1 MKKIV
6 IIIVILTTNLA
17 CKSKKTS
24 KVNEQSITWM
34 ETLKTQ
40 FKADVTS
47 QQQIIHYR
55 YNKQD
60 VYLVDACYQ
69 CPDYM
74 SYLFDKEKNILCTFG
89 GISGKNTCPD
99 FDKKAIL
106 IGYEYNDVKTNE

>member
-6 IIIVILTTNLA
+6 IIIVVLTTNLA
-17 CKSKKTS
+17 CKSNKTS
-24 KVNEQSITWM
+24 QVNESITWIK
-34 ETLKTQ
+34 TLKTQ
-40 FKADVTS
+40 FKANVTS

-74 SYLFDKEKNILCTFG
+74 SYLYDKEKNVLCTFG
-89 GISGKNTCPD
+89 GITGKNTCPD
-99 FDKKAIL
+99 FYKKAIL
-106 IGYEYNDVKTNE
+106 IGYEYNDVKPNE